1 MNSTP
6 SDADAGPYPDGAAS
20 AAPSD
25 AGVGGDQA
33 VPVPRPGPRPL
44 PRRVRSGT
52 AARRVPDQEGGYDP
66 DGRPFDRVDEET
78 LSRLLSGLRDV

>member
-6 SDADAGPYPDGAAS
+6 SDADAGPHPDAATS
-20 AAPSD
+20 DAPSD
-25 AGVGGDQA
+25 AAARGDQA
-33 VPVPRPGPRPL
+33 VPAPRPGPRPL

-52 AARRVPDQEGGYDP
+52 TARRLPDREGGHDP